1 MSSFDEP
8 SPAPSSH
15 YIRPLKLDGNFLS
28 DLSKDGFSNP
38 QGLLLTESSV
48 LWLTTGAYRSA
59 LHPERHM
66 AQDMFG
72 SARSETGKTIATLH
86 LDPSSSLSHL
96 EQAELIAR
104 AFKVTSLTVN
114 RRWSLCRAAR
124 SIWDV
129 CLVSCLAPFRRFV
142 KIGKRDMTSDTC
154 LDMLKFDSNCT

>member
-1 MSSFDEP
+1 
-8 SPAPSSH
+8 
-15 YIRPLKLDGNFLS
+15 
-28 DLSKDGFSNP
+28 
-38 QGLLLTESSV
+38 
-48 LWLTTGAYRSA
+48 
-59 LHPERHM
+59 M

-72 SARSETGKTIATLH
+72 SARSETGKTMATLH

-96 EQAELIAR
+96 KHAELIAR
-104 AFKVTSLTVN
+104 AFKVTSFTVN

-142 KIGKRDMTSDTC
+142 KIGKRDMTSDAR